1 MLEGAASAVG
11 SIILVQVGKKEKKEE
26 GILVGKSLE
35 EMLRYPETWKK
46 NAWRKE
52 GQVREKARCETQA
65 GGGRTGTNSLWKVKE
80 EVDIII
86 GR

>member
-1 MLEGAASAVG
+1 
-11 SIILVQVGKKEKKEE
+11 
-26 GILVGKSLE
+26 
-35 EMLRYPETWKK
+35 MLRYPEIWKK

-65 GGGRTGTNSLWKVKE
+65 GGGKTGTNSLWKVKE